1 VQSDAERTIMKR
13 TILALITAVVLGFP
27 LGGIVAMLLTP
38 VFWRL
43 ESVLHV
49 ELAGHSGP
57 SYWLILVIM
66 AVTASVIF
74 FLFRRALSS
83 PRG

>member
-1 VQSDAERTIMKR
+1 MKK
-13 TILALITAVVLGFP
+13 TMIALLVAVVAGFP
-27 LGGIVAMLLTP
+27 LGWIVAMLLTP
-38 VFWRL
+38 VFWWL
-43 ESVLHV
+43 ESILHV

-57 SYWLILVIM
+57 SDWLMLVIM
-66 AVTASVIF
+66 AVTTCVIF

>member
-1 VQSDAERTIMKR
+1 MQANGGRESMRRTGI
-13 TILALITAVVLGFP
+13 ALLVAVITGVP

-43 ESVLHV
+43 EPILHV

-57 SYWLILVIM
+57 ADWLILLLM
-66 AVTASVIF
+66 AVTAIAIF
-74 FLFRRALSS
+74 FRVRRAPSLA
-83 PRG
+83 RG

>member
-1 VQSDAERTIMKR
+1 MQANAGRGIVKR
-13 TILALITAVVLGFP
+13 TLIPLLVAVVAGVP

-43 ESVLHV
+43 EPVLHV

-57 SYWLILVIM
+57 SDWLILVIM
-66 AVTASVIF
+66 AVTAGMIF
-74 FLFRRALSS
+74 LLVRRVLSS
-83 PRG
+83 RR

>member
-1 VQSDAERTIMKR
+1 MKK
-13 TILALITAVVLGFP
+13 TMIALLVAVVAGFP
-27 LGGIVAMLLTP
+27 LGWIVAMLLTP

-43 ESVLHV
+43 EPILHV

-57 SYWLILVIM
+57 SDWLMLVIM
-66 AVTASVIF
+66 AVTVCVIF
-74 FLFRRALSS
+74 FLFRRVLSP

>member
-1 VQSDAERTIMKR
+1 M
-13 TILALITAVVLGFP
+13 AVVAGFP
-27 LGGIVAMLLTP
+27 VGWFVAMMLTP

-43 ESVLHV
+43 ESILHV

-57 SYWLILVIM
+57 SDWLIFVIM
-66 AVTASVIF
+66 AVTVGVIF
-74 FLFRRALSS
+74 FLFRRVLSP

>member
-1 VQSDAERTIMKR
+1 MKR
-13 TILALITAVVLGFP
+13 TVIALLVAVVAGVP

-43 ESVLHV
+43 EPILHV

-57 SYWLILVIM
+57 SDWLMLVIM
-66 AVTASVIF
+66 AVTACVIF

-83 PRG
+83 RG